1 MNLYDISA
9 SGSIKP
15 SSVATFRPFLGDR
28 GSNTNQSFIL
38 TSALSTFAWF
48 GAFAKRT
55 ILSFILLMGMS
66 STLLLFSQSPLQ
78 SELHTKWLNGAE
90 YTLEIARMMPAE
102 NYDFRPV
109 EESMTFGEQLLHI
122 TANMDWLGKNHLSAQ
137 SHSMPLRDTIYDK
150 EELIRILEEGF
161 ENAAKAIKGLPS
173 EQLDDVVEFFAG
185 PMTKRQIMHLMH
197 DHHTHHR
204 GQLIVYLRL
213 NGLQPP
219 RYMGW

>member
-1 MNLYDISA
+1 MNLLKISVSA
-9 SGSIKP
+9 SIKP
-15 SSVATFRPFLGDR
+15 SSGTSLDPNQEDHEIY
-28 GSNTNQSFIL
+28 SNLPLNLACI
-38 TSALSTFAWF
+38 LSTFSRF
-48 GAFAKRT
+48 GMHVKCS
-55 ILSFILLMGMS
+55 ILPFLILAGLS
-66 STLLLFSQSPLQ
+66 YSIPLFSQSPLKT
-78 SELHTKWLNGAE
+78 ELHIKWQNGAE
-90 YTLEIARMMPAE
+90 YTLEMARMMPAE

-204 GQLIVYLRL
+204 GQLIIYLRL

-219 RYMGW
+219 RYSGW

>member
-1 MNLYDISA
+1 MKFLKYYFLLIRSTVPTNSFEGNHSNYFRLPFPIFYSCADI
-9 SGSIKP
+9 
-15 SSVATFRPFLGDR
+15 RPRVFV
-28 GSNTNQSFIL
+28 S
-38 TSALSTFAWF
+38 
-48 GAFAKRT
+48 
-55 ILSFILLMGMS
+55 ILLGIA
-66 STLLLFSQSPLQ
+66 LLCSFPLFSQSTLQ

-173 EQLDDVVEFFAG
+173 EQLGDIVEFFAG
-185 PMTKRQIMHLMH
+185 PMTKRQIIHLMH

-219 RYMGW
+219 IYRGW